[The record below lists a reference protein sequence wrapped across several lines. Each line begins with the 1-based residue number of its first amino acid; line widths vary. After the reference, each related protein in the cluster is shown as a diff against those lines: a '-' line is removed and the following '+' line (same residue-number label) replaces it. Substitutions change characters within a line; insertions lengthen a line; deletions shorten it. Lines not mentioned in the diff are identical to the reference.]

1 MFDEWVLVNLTDPS
15 LEAVNLSKRYG
26 SFVALSGLNLK
37 LEGSK
42 CVGFLGPNGAGKTTT
57 LKMFTD
63 LIRPSSGKALINGVN
78 VHTEK
83 KKALESVGSMIETPE
98 IYPSLTPREALM
110 MIAEIRGV
118 PSAERGR
125 RIEEAVSEVR
135 MEEWMDKRVGKFS
148 KGMKQRICIASAL
161 LSDPAI
167 LLLDE
172 PSNGLDPRGMSEVRG
187 IVKSL
192 KSKDRLIFM
201 SSHILSEVSEVCD
214 EVAMIDHGKLV
225 VYDTISNVSNK
236 VSGGEN
242 IVEVGLDRP
251 IDPGLVAKRIATLMG
266 VVTAEVKDEKT
277 LKISFSG
284 GLNVQER
291 ILSDLVRMSIGVIS
305 YKPASSELEDAY
317 LKLITS
323 TL

>member
-1 MFDEWVLVNLTDPS
+1 
-15 LEAVNLSKRYG
+15 VNLSKHYG
-26 SFVALSGLNLK
+26 SFVAVSNLNLTIA
-37 LEGSK
+37 GSK

-63 LIRPSSGKALINGVN
+63 LIRPSSGEALINGVN
-78 VHTEK
+78 VHTHK
-83 KKALESVGSMIETPE
+83 KEALASVGTLIETPE
-98 IYPSLTPREALM
+98 IYPSLTPKEALT

-118 PSAERGR
+118 PNAERSK

-135 MEEWMDKRVGKFS
+135 MEEWMDKRVGKLS

-161 LSDPAI
+161 LSDPTI

-172 PSNGLDPRGMSEVRG
+172 PTNGLDPRGMSEVRE

-192 KSKDRLIFM
+192 KSKERLIFM

-214 EVAMIDHGKLV
+214 EVAMIDHGKLI
-225 VYDTISNVSNK
+225 VYDTISNVTARF
-236 VSGGEN
+236 SGGEN
-242 IVEVGLDRP
+242 IVEVGLQRP
-251 IDPGLVAKRIATLMG
+251 IEAGSMINKIAAIPN
-266 VVTAEVKDEKT
+266 VVTAETKDDKN
-277 LKISFSG
+277 LRIRFSG
-284 GLNVQER
+284 GLDAQER
-291 ILSDLVRMSIGVIS
+291 ILSDLVRMNIGVIS
-305 YKPASSELEDAY
+305 YRPASSELEDAY

>member
-1 MFDEWVLVNLTDPS
+1 MTLKDPS
-15 LEAVNLSKRYG
+15 LEAVNLSKHYG
-26 SFVALSGLNLK
+26 SFVAVSDLNLK

-57 LKMFTD
+57 LKVFTD
-63 LIRPSSGKALINGVN
+63 LIRPSSGQALINGVN
-78 VHTEK
+78 VHTDK
-83 KKALESVGSMIETPE
+83 KKALESVGSLIETPE

-118 PSAERGR
+118 PKAERNK

-135 MEEWMDKRVGKFS
+135 MEEWIDKRVGKFS

-161 LSDPAI
+161 LSNPTI

-192 KSKDRLIFM
+192 KHKERLIFM

-214 EVAMIDHGKLV
+214 EVAMIDHGKLI
-225 VYDTISNVSNK
+225 VYDTISNISAK

-242 IVEVGLDRP
+242 IVEVGLQSP
-251 IDPGLVAKRIATLMG
+251 IDSVVVNKKIATLAG
-266 VVTAEVKDEKT
+266 VVTAELKDGKT
-277 LKISFSG
+277 LRISFTG
-284 GLNVQER
+284 GLDVQER
-291 ILSDLVRMSIGVIS
+291 LLSDLVRMNVGVIS

-317 LKLITS
+317 LKLIKETV
-323 TL
+323 